1 MRDYLITIATATLAA
16 LLLQIGSPS
25 ACVAPSTTSPFSAQ

>member
-1 MRDYLITIATATLAA
+1 MRDYLVTIATATLAA

-25 ACVAPSTTSPFSAQ
+25 ACAAPPAMLSAQR